1 MLTKKVAADALNR
14 ARSLTTIPDTLAR
27 LSIHLLADAS
37 PTMAPLLAPL
47 LNSRTLPDLL
57 LVILLDWSQPW
68 LWVRQLRSW
77 IRILRSLLLHLD
89 NESKAVVESNI
100 LSQRERGR
108 NAGSDSITITASS
121 TSAEANV
128 TIPFGPGELDEFLG
142 IPICVV
148 CQSAD
153 RIEILEKERGW
164 KDEEFDFIL
173 QYLRTIL
180 LKHGASLVYMM
191 PSMPGEMRALVHSHL
206 GVSSTLSGVS
216 KLKHNIVDRDRV
228 LVPPYWDS
236 WGKIR
241 AMREGFDVEGV
252 SRAWEVDTRVSS
264 ITDSISDEAD
274 AHGPTDGIAQPDA
287 APGEEPQGSAVAMY
301 EATIRASTSSFTF
314 SLTFRPKKTDGI
326 DVESLDTQKFLAG
339 QLEEL
344 ERLKT
349 EEEREKSSLETR
361 MSTSTF
367 AAHSNIGNAVIEE
380 QIGPVQFNM
389 GGIRVDAD
397 NMVRRLKV
405 GALTFASTSCPC

>member
-1 MLTKKVAADALNR
+1 MLTKKVAADAPNR
-14 ARSLTTIPDTLAR
+14 ARSLTTVPDTLAR
-27 LSIHLLADAS
+27 LSVHLLADAS
-37 PTMAPLLAPL
+37 PTMTPLLAPL

-89 NESKAVVESNI
+89 NESRDIVESNI
-100 LSQRERGR
+100 RAQRERGR
-108 NAGSDSITITASS
+108 NAGSENVTITASS
-121 TSAEANV
+121 TYAEANV

-153 RIEILEKERGW
+153 KIEILEKERGW

-180 LKHGASLVYMM
+180 LKHGASLVYTM
-191 PSMPGEMRALVHSHL
+191 PSIPGDMLALVYSHL
-206 GVSSTLSGVS
+206 GVSATLSGVS

-241 AMREGFDVEGV
+241 AMREGFDIEGV
-252 SRAWEVDTRVSS
+252 SHAWEVDAQVSS

-274 AHGPTDGIAQPDA
+274 AHGPTDVIAQSNA
-287 APGEEPQGSAVAMY
+287 VSGGEPQGSAVAMY

-314 SLTFRPKKTDGI
+314 PMTFHPKKTDGI
-326 DVESLDTQKFLAG
+326 EVESLDAQKFLAG

-349 EEEREKSSLETR
+349 EEEREKSILETR
-361 MSTSTF
+361 RPASTF
-367 AAHSNIGNAVIEE
+367 AVHSNIGNAVIEE

-397 NMVRRLKV
+397 NMVRGLKV
-405 GALTFASTSCPC
+405 GALTIALTSCPC